1 MSPYSQNNDKV
12 KNLIKR
18 TLWTSNQR
26 TLKSQVYYYQFDL
39 DFQIVPFKM
48 DFSEIQ
54 IEQIE
59 IKQEILEDDEDYLFE
74 FKLTEDEYFEIV
86 KELRAKDGDLIEVE
100 QTLIKCDSES
110 CTKMFKNKKLL
121 WKHKKRKHFS
131 PDLVTDEYSICHLC
145 GKNIKMRSY
154 AQHIK
159 NHE

>member
-1 MSPYSQNNDKV
+1 MDIKPENIEITGEIIFDKNNKTVSHDMHF
-12 KNLIKR
+12 
-18 TLWTSNQR
+18 T
-26 TLKSQVYYYQFDL
+26 D
-39 DFQIVPFKM
+39 
-48 DFSEIQ
+48 IQ

-59 IKQEILEDDEDYLFE
+59 IKQEVLEDDEDLHFE

-100 QTLIKCDSES
+100 QTLIKCDSEP

-121 WKHKKRKHFS
+121 WKHKKRKHFN
-131 PDLVTDEYSICHLC
+131 PDFVTDEYSICHLC

-159 NHE
+159 NHEYVKKC